1 MEEAWTSSQSIER
14 SFGVWRMEDTMAEG
28 VVNESL
34 VTKQQEDFSES
45 GTIDTL
51 LNSGDIDTRTGL
63 LNSLVICFKT
73 HGQKSN
79 VNKMRWLFLT
89 NLSRISF
96 EAPP

>member
-1 MEEAWTSSQSIER
+1 
-14 SFGVWRMEDTMAEG
+14 MAEG

-34 VTKQQEDFSES
+34 VTKQQEDFPES

-73 HGQKSN
+73 WTWTKVKCQ
-79 VNKMRWLFLT
+79 
-89 NLSRISF
+89 
-96 EAPP
+96 